1 MVAQQTYMLWGRW
14 KVNGCHGDTWSRWGL
29 GLSFWEEVNTHQIT
43 CCLHW
48 TADTDHTHWIMIQCV
63 WALGTQL
70 KLCSHIQ
77 YLRWQVASPPLAVG
91 WPPVALTASSWPSST
106 CTSAET
112 ALGQSAQTSPPM
124 QGMRINYRGH
134 TLYSYS
140 TGASPNFIIGQ
151 LVLLWLRHHCFQPP
165 RILCT
170 SCFHISQWACNCKH
184 CLKN

>member
-1 MVAQQTYMLWGRW
+1 MW
-14 KVNGCHGDTWSRWGL
+14 L
-29 GLSFWEEVNTHQIT
+29 GLVLLRRGKHTPNHS
-43 CCLHW
+43 CLAHW
-48 TADTDHTHWIMIQCV
+48 TADTDHTHWIMYQSV
-63 WALGTQL
+63 WSLGTLL

-77 YLRWQVASPPLAVG
+77 YLRQQVASPPLAVG
-91 WPPVALTASSWPSST
+91 WPPVALTASSWLSST

-165 RILCT
+165 HILCA
-170 SCFHISQWACNCKH
+170 SCCHTSQWACKCKRYLTNWNQYTALH
-184 CLKN
+184 SL